1 MSRNLNRKRFFLIRR
16 RNTIYLFLLFLLS
29 FAIVSYNLQKNN
41 LSNIFINLI
50 HNFSINYN
58 YQYKNSEISGLEK
71 IDIEII
77 KNKLYKYLNSSIFL
91 LPLDEISREISDITW
106 VKNVKLTTDYKD
118 TLIVNIQE
126 YNPIGI
132 YNFNNKNFYFNNVG
146 KIIDQVDPNFR
157 VEDDFFVFEGSLSNL
172 EAYKL
177 LDIIYDLNLDKIIK
191 IKKIIYVKKRRWDIL
206 TNKGAKLL
214 LSEIHIKKSINNFLI
229 IKKNLSETKFN
240 NIIKFD
246 LRDSNKTILTYKD
259 D

>member
-16 RNTIYLFLLFLLS
+16 RGVIYLCLLFLLP
-29 FAIVSYNLQKNN
+29 FAFISYNLQKNN
-41 LSNIFINLI
+41 LSNFFINLI
-50 HNFSINYN
+50 HNFSINFD
-58 YQYKNSEISGLEK
+58 YQYEKSEINGLEIVDK
-71 IDIEII
+71 EII
-77 KNKLYKYLNSSIFL
+77 KNKLFKYLNSSIFL
-91 LPLDEISREISDITW
+91 LPLDEISREISEINW

-118 TLIVNIQE
+118 TLIINIQE
-126 YNPIGI
+126 YDPIGI
-132 YNFNNKNFYFNNVG
+132 YNFNNKNFYFDNVG
-146 KIIDQVDPNFR
+146 KIIDEVDSNFIIM
-157 VEDDFFVFEGSLSNL
+157 DNLLVFEGQLSNL

-177 LDIIYDLNLDKIIK
+177 LEILYELNLDKIIK
-191 IKKIIYVKKRRWDIL
+191 IKKIIYVKKRRWDIF

>member
-1 MSRNLNRKRFFLIRR
+1 MSKNLNRKRFFLVRR
-16 RNTIYLFLLFLLS
+16 RGVIYLFLLFSLS
-29 FAIVSYNLQKNN
+29 LAFISYNLQKKN

-50 HNFSINYN
+50 NNFSINYD
-58 YQYKNSEISGLEK
+58 YQYKKSEISGLEK
-71 IDIEII
+71 IDKEII
-77 KNKLYKYLNSSIFL
+77 NNKLYKYLNSSIFL
-91 LPLDEISREISDITW
+91 LPLDKISREISDINW

-126 YNPIGI
+126 YKPIGI

-146 KIIDQVDPNFR
+146 KIIDQVDPDFR

-177 LDIIYDLNLDKIIK
+177 LDIVYDLNLDKVIK
-191 IKKIIYVKKRRWDIL
+191 IKKIIYVKKRRWDII
-206 TNKGAKLL
+206 TSKGVKLL
-214 LSEIHIKKSINNFLI
+214 LSEMQIKKSINNFLL

-240 NIIKFD
+240 NIINFD
-246 LRDSNKTILTYKD
+246 LRDINKTILTNRD

>member
-1 MSRNLNRKRFFLIRR
+1 MSRNLNRKRFYLIKRR
-16 RNTIYLFLLFLLS
+16 GIIYLFLSFLLLIL
-29 FAIVSYNLQKNN
+29 FFLYNFQKNN
-41 LSNIFINLI
+41 LSNIFISI
-50 HNFSINYN
+50 IYNFSKNFD
-58 YQYKNSEISGLEK
+58 YQYKNLEISGLEK
-71 IDIEII
+71 IDKEII
-77 KNKLYKYLNSSIFL
+77 KNKLFKYLNSPIFL
-91 LPLDEISREISDITW
+91 LPLDKISKEISDINW

-118 TLIVNIQE
+118 TLIINIQE

-157 VEDDFFVFEGSLSNL
+157 VEGDFLVFEGSLSNL

-191 IKKIIYVKKRRWDIL
+191 IKKIIYVKKRRWDIIIS
-206 TNKGAKLL
+206 NGSKLL
-214 LSEIHIKKSINNFLI
+214 LSEMQIKKSINNFLL

-246 LRDSNKTILTYKD
+246 LRDINKTILTNKD

>member
-16 RNTIYLFLLFLLS
+16 RGVIYLFLLFSLS
-29 FAIVSYNLQKNN
+29 LAFISYNLQKNN

-50 HNFSINYN
+50 HNFSINYD
-58 YQYKNSEISGLEK
+58 YQYKKSEISGLEK
-71 IDIEII
+71 INKEII

-91 LPLDEISREISDITW
+91 LPLDKISREISDINW

-132 YNFNNKNFYFNNVG
+132 YNFNNKNFYFDNVG
-146 KIIDQVDPNFR
+146 KIIDQVDSNFT
-157 VEDDFFVFEGSLSNL
+157 VMDNLLVFEGPLSNL

-177 LDIIYDLNLDKIIK
+177 LDIIYELNLDQIIK
-191 IKKIIYVKKRRWDIL
+191 IKKIIYVKKRRWDII
-206 TNKGAKLL
+206 TSNGTKLL
-214 LSEIHIKKSINNFLI
+214 LSEMQIKKSINNFLL
-229 IKKNLSETKFN
+229 IKKNLSETNFN

-246 LRDSNKTILTYKD
+246 LRDVSKTILINRD

>member
-1 MSRNLNRKRFFLIRR
+1 MSRNLNRKRFYLIKRR
-16 RNTIYLFLLFLLS
+16 GIIYLFLLFLLLIL
-29 FAIVSYNLQKNN
+29 FILYNFQKNN
-41 LSNIFINLI
+41 LSNIFISI
-50 HNFSINYN
+50 IYNFSKNFD
-58 YQYKNSEISGLEK
+58 YQYKNLEISGLEK
-71 IDIEII
+71 IDKEII
-77 KNKLYKYLNSSIFL
+77 KNKLFKYLNSPIFL
-91 LPLDEISREISDITW
+91 LPLDKISKEISDINW

-118 TLIVNIQE
+118 TLIINIQE

-157 VEDDFFVFEGSLSNL
+157 VEGDFLVFEGSLSNL

-191 IKKIIYVKKRRWDIL
+191 IKKIIYVKKRRWDIIIS
-206 TNKGAKLL
+206 NGSKLL
-214 LSEIHIKKSINNFLI
+214 LSEMQIKKSINNFLL

-246 LRDSNKTILTYKD
+246 LRDINKTILTNKD

>member
-1 MSRNLNRKRFFLIRR
+1 MSKNLNRKRFFLVRR
-16 RNTIYLFLLFLLS
+16 RGVIYLFLLFSLS
-29 FAIVSYNLQKNN
+29 LAFISYNLQKKN

-50 HNFSINYN
+50 NNFSINYD
-58 YQYKNSEISGLEK
+58 YQYKKSEISGLEK
-71 IDIEII
+71 IDKEII
-77 KNKLYKYLNSSIFL
+77 KNKLNKYLNSSIFL
-91 LPLDEISREISDITW
+91 LPLDKISREISDINW

-132 YNFNNKNFYFNNVG
+132 YNFNNKNFYFDNVG
-146 KIIDQVDPNFR
+146 KIIDQVDSNFT
-157 VEDDFFVFEGSLSNL
+157 VMDNLLVFEGPLSNL

-177 LDIIYDLNLDKIIK
+177 LDIIYELNLDQIIK
-191 IKKIIYVKKRRWDIL
+191 IKKIIYVKKRRWDII
-206 TNKGAKLL
+206 TSNGTKLL
-214 LSEIHIKKSINNFLI
+214 LSEMQIKKSINNFLL

-246 LRDSNKTILTYKD
+246 LRDVSKTILTNID